1 MRLHSFLWI
10 IRNIVIWKFDSM
22 SWDISELDKNKIEQR
37 ISNES
42 IHIDNWK
49 VTLEKLKKDYNYIC
63 IKHKNEEL
71 KLIEQI
77 KKIEMIIESEE
88 KFLED
93 CKNHLNVFD
102 NEK

>member
-1 MRLHSFLWI
+1 
-10 IRNIVIWKFDSM
+10 M
-22 SWDISELDKNKIEQR
+22 SCNISELDKNKIEQC

-42 IHIDNWK
+42 IRIDNYK

-77 KKIEMIIESEE
+77 KKIEMLIESGE
-88 KFLED
+88 KFLEN
-93 CKNHLNVFD
+93 CKNNLSVFD
-102 NEK
+102 N

>member
-1 MRLHSFLWI
+1 
-10 IRNIVIWKFDSM
+10 M
-22 SWDISELDKNKIEQR
+22 SWDISELDKNKIEQC

-77 KKIEMIIESEE
+77 KKIEMIIESGE

-93 CKNHLNVFD
+93 CKI
-102 NEK
+102 

>member
-1 MRLHSFLWI
+1 
-10 IRNIVIWKFDSM
+10 M
-22 SWDISELDKNKIEQR
+22 SWNISELDKNKIEQC

-42 IHIDNWK
+42 IRIDNYK

-77 KKIEMIIESEE
+77 KKIEMIIESVE

-93 CKNHLNVFD
+93 CKNHLSVFD
-102 NEK
+102 HEK

>member
-1 MRLHSFLWI
+1 
-10 IRNIVIWKFDSM
+10 M
-22 SWDISELDKNKIEQR
+22 SLDISELDKNKIEQC

-49 VTLEKLKKDYNYIC
+49 VTLEKLKKDYNHIC

>member
-1 MRLHSFLWI
+1 
-10 IRNIVIWKFDSM
+10 M
-22 SWDISELDKNKIEQR
+22 SWDISELDKNKIEQC

-49 VTLEKLKKDYNYIC
+49 LTLEKLKKDYNNIC

-77 KKIEMIIESEE
+77 KKIEMIIESGE
-88 KFLED
+88 KFLAD
-93 CKNHLNVFD
+93 CKNHLSAFD

>member
-1 MRLHSFLWI
+1 
-10 IRNIVIWKFDSM
+10 M
-22 SWDISELDKNKIEQR
+22 SWDISELDKNTIEQC

-42 IHIDNWK
+42 IHIDNCK

-77 KKIEMIIESEE
+77 KKIEMIIESGE
-88 KFLED
+88 KFIED
-93 CKNHLNVFD
+93 RKNHLSIFD

>member
-1 MRLHSFLWI
+1 
-10 IRNIVIWKFDSM
+10 M
-22 SWDISELDKNKIEQR
+22 SWNISELDKNKIEQC

-49 VTLEKLKKDYNYIC
+49 VTLENLKKDYNHIW

-77 KKIEMIIESEE
+77 KKIEMIIKSAE
-88 KFLED
+88 KFLEA
-93 CKNHLNVFD
+93 CKDHLSELD

>member
-1 MRLHSFLWI
+1 
-10 IRNIVIWKFDSM
+10 M

-49 VTLEKLKKDYNYIC
+49 VTLEKLKKDYNNIC

-93 CKNHLNVFD
+93 YKNHLNVFD